1 MYIGGVEHAVLHL
14 LYSRFY
20 TKFLCDIGVVDFD
33 EPFHKLFNQGMITG
47 KNGIKMSKS
56 KGNVVSPDDLVRDYG
71 CDSLRMYELFVGP
84 PELDAE
90 WDDRGIDGVYR
101 FLTRFWNLVQDNAG
115 KGTVAT
121 KEMIKVRHKMIYDIT
136 TRLENFN
143 LNTTVSGFME
153 YNNTLLSIA
162 KKEGG
167 IDKETLETAVI
178 LMAPFAPHISEELWS
193 VLGHDTSVFDNTW
206 PQYDKDLMKDD
217 EVEIAVQINGKTKGV
232 VMIAPDEAKD
242 SVLSKAKEAVADKL
256 TGNVIKE
263 IYVPG
268 KIVNI
273 VVK

>member
-1 MYIGGVEHAVLHL
+1 
-14 LYSRFY
+14 
-20 TKFLCDIGVVDFD
+20 
-33 EPFHKLFNQGMITG
+33 
-47 KNGIKMSKS
+47 MSKS

-115 KGTVAT
+115 KDVAAT
-121 KEMIKVRHKMIYDIT
+121 KEMVKVRHKMIYDIT

-167 IDKETLETAVI
+167 VDKETLETAVL
-178 LMAPFAPHISEELWS
+178 LMAPFAPHIAEELWS

-206 PQYDKDLMKDD
+206 PVYDKELMKDD

-256 TGNVIKE
+256 TGNIIKE

>member
-1 MYIGGVEHAVLHL
+1 
-14 LYSRFY
+14 
-20 TKFLCDIGVVDFD
+20 
-33 EPFHKLFNQGMITG
+33 
-47 KNGIKMSKS
+47 
-56 KGNVVSPDDLVRDYG
+56 
-71 CDSLRMYELFVGP
+71 MYELFVGP

-115 KGTVAT
+115 KDVAAT
-121 KEMIKVRHKMIYDIT
+121 KEMVKVRHKMIYDIT
-136 TRLENFN
+136 TRLECFN

-167 IDKETLETAVI
+167 VDKETLETAVL
-178 LMAPFAPHISEELWS
+178 LMAPFAPHIAEELWS
-193 VLGHDTSVFDNTW
+193 VLGHDTSVFNNTW
-206 PQYDKDLMKDD
+206 PVYDKELMKDD

-256 TGNVIKE
+256 TGNIIKE

>member
-1 MYIGGVEHAVLHL
+1 
-14 LYSRFY
+14 
-20 TKFLCDIGVVDFD
+20 
-33 EPFHKLFNQGMITG
+33 
-47 KNGIKMSKS
+47 
-56 KGNVVSPDDLVRDYG
+56 
-71 CDSLRMYELFVGP
+71 MYELFVGP

-115 KGTVAT
+115 KDVAAT
-121 KEMIKVRHKMIYDIT
+121 KEMVKVRHKMIYDIT
-136 TRLENFN
+136 TRLESFN

-167 IDKETLETAVI
+167 VDKETLETAVL
-178 LMAPFAPHISEELWS
+178 LMAPFAPHIAEELWS
-193 VLGHDTSVFDNTW
+193 VLGHDTSVFNNTW
-206 PQYDKDLMKDD
+206 PVYDKELMRDD

-256 TGNVIKE
+256 TGNIIKE